1 MYIYIYIFKYV
12 NENISVLKTVL
23 QFTIY
28 GSLVRNERKN
38 TTQRPFIIDSRYRY
52 FMKLSL
58 STRYIRKKMEYYL
71 YGIRTTEPN
80 PLESFSREMGRNS
93 LKYQKIYRLDVAGKI
108 AKKSS
113 GTSVRSSSPLENDL

>member
-1 MYIYIYIFKYV
+1 MHLSSMKSTNHWLAFSIPH
-12 NENISVLKTVL
+12 E
-23 QFTIY
+23 TIVDTLR
-28 GSLVRNERKN
+28 S
-38 TTQRPFIIDSRYRY
+38 
-52 FMKLSL
+52 
-58 STRYIRKKMEYYL
+58 KKMEYYP
-71 YGIRTTEPN
+71 YGIRTAEPN

>member
-1 MYIYIYIFKYV
+1 MQYKDP
-12 NENISVLKTVL
+12 
-23 QFTIY
+23 
-28 GSLVRNERKN
+28 LVRYRE
-38 TTQRPFIIDSRYRY
+38 IIDSRYRY

-58 STRYIRKKMEYYL
+58 STLYTWKKKMEYYP
-71 YGIRTTEPN
+71 YGIRMAEPN

-113 GTSVRSSSPLENDL
+113 ETSVRSSSPLENDL